1 MAVDPLCETCGYTFL
16 EPPADEGGL
25 CRAFDLADLAGIG
38 EFFDRF
44 GFVVVDL
51 LGRSNGGNQGD
62 AAATGAVDEGV
73 LDGLELELMQVAG
86 LDRGTLGEEGYDD
99 KLAVENLDRV
109 NWSRTYGS
117 RYNEG
122 KGFVGYMPAVG
133 PDATRLRQ
141 NERVLAVY
149 ASLLKRR
156 DLLAKLD
163 RFGLMRP
170 TRGRPEYR
178 TEKGFV
184 HWDQNPTF
192 EPRFARVQGIVT
204 LSDHTAT
211 SGGFHCVPGFV
222 KHFRSHGE
230 KMNLSSGSSDLV
242 ALDDEC
248 LRTKHL
254 ARILAKRGSLILWDS
269 RTPHGNWPQQESDE
283 WRKVLYM
290 TFFPT
295 PDDAYL
301 VARRKIQIKGTTDLK
316 PMVAEL
322 NAVGRRLFALDP
334 YPEEFKPTAEEME
347 NGPDLD
353 SCFSRRQNGL
363 G

>member
-1 MAVDPLCETCGYTFL
+1 MDESVL
-16 EPPADEGGL
+16 E
-25 CRAFDLADLAGIG
+25 
-38 EFFDRF
+38 
-44 GFVVVDL
+44 
-51 LGRSNGGNQGD
+51 
-62 AAATGAVDEGV
+62 
-73 LDGLELELMQVAG
+73 GLESELMAVAG
-86 LDRGTLGEEGYDD
+86 LDPATLGEEAYDD
-99 KLAVENLDRV
+99 KLRVENLDKV
-109 NWSRTYGS
+109 NWLRTYGTK
-117 RYNEG
+117 YNEG
-122 KGFVGYMPAVG
+122 KGFVGFMPAIG
-133 PDATRLRQ
+133 KAACQLRQ
-141 NERVLAVY
+141 NEQVLAVY

-170 TRGRPEYR
+170 TRGRPKYR

-184 HWDQNPTF
+184 HWDQNPTL
-192 EPRFARVQGIVT
+192 EPMFARVQGIVT

-222 KHFRSHGE
+222 KHFKSHGE
-230 KMNLSSGSSDLV
+230 KMNLSYDSNDLV

-269 RTPHGNWPQQESDE
+269 RTPHGNWPQEESDE

-295 PDDAYL
+295 PNNEELIVNRKHEIEGTSAYE
-301 VARRKIQIKGTTDLK
+301 

-322 NAVGRRLFALDP
+322 DAVGRRLFALDP
-334 YPEEFKPTAEEME
+334 YPEELQPTEEEIE
-347 NGPDLD
+347 NGPDLE
-353 SCFSRRQNGL
+353 SCFSNGQNGL
-363 G
+363 Y